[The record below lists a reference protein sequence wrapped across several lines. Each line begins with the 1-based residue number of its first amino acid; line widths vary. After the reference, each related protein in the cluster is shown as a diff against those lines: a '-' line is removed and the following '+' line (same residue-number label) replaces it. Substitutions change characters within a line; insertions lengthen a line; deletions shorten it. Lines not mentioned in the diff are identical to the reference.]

1 MADFVIEAEP
11 RTVTGK
17 KVSQLRA
24 QGLVPVT
31 VYGSKVEPMSLQ
43 MPYRPLQVV
52 LMKAG
57 GTSLIDIKVNG
68 ETHRVL
74 AREVQRDVLKG
85 TILHAD
91 FLVVDATTKITAS
104 IPVHLVG
111 ESPAVESRI
120 GILLTGVNS
129 IQVSALPDK
138 LMSHIEVDLSVLEEM
153 GDTITVRD
161 LDLGD
166 DIEILDDPDEM
177 LARVAQ
183 SSAARAELLAEEE
196 GEEEE
201 VDEGAEPEVIARG
214 REEDEDEE

>member
-1 MADFVIEAEP
+1 MAELFVEAEP
-11 RTVTGK
+11 RTITGK

-24 QGLVPVT
+24 NGLVPVT

-43 MPYRPLQVV
+43 IPYRPLQVV

-68 ETHRVL
+68 ETHTVL

-91 FLVVDATTKITAS
+91 FLVIDATSKITAA

-111 ESPAVESRI
+111 ESPAVEARV
-120 GILLTGVNS
+120 GILLTGANS

-138 LMSHIEVDLSVLEEM
+138 LMSYVEVDLSVLEEM

-166 DIEILDDPDEM
+166 DIDILDDPDEM

-183 SSAARAELLAEEE
+183 SSAARAEMLAEEE

-201 VDEGAEPEVIARG
+201 EMDAGSEPEVIARG
-214 REEDEDEE
+214 RDEDED

>member
-1 MADFVIEAEP
+1 MADLFIEAEP
-11 RTVTGK
+11 RTITGK

-24 QGLVPVT
+24 KGLVPVT

-68 ETHRVL
+68 DTHTVL

-91 FLVVDATTKITAS
+91 FLVVDAAVKITAS

-111 ESPAVESRI
+111 ESPAVESRV
-120 GILLTGVNS
+120 GILLTGINS
-129 IQVSALPDK
+129 IQVSALPGS
-138 LMSHIEVDLSVLEEM
+138 LMNHIEVDLSVLKEM
-153 GDTITVRD
+153 GDTISVSD

-177 LARVAQ
+177 VARVAQ

-196 GEEEE
+196 AQEE
-201 VDEGAEPEVIARG
+201 DMDAASEPEVIARG
-214 REEDEDEE
+214 KEEEDDE

>member
-1 MADFVIEAEP
+1 VAELFVEAEP
-11 RTVTGK
+11 RTITGK

-24 QGLVPVT
+24 NGLVPVT

-43 MPYRPLQVV
+43 IPYRPLQVV

-68 ETHRVL
+68 ETHTVL

-91 FLVVDATTKITAS
+91 FLVIDATSKITAA

-111 ESPAVESRI
+111 ESPAVEARV
-120 GILLTGVNS
+120 GILLTGANS

-138 LMSHIEVDLSVLEEM
+138 LMSYVEVDLSVLEEM

-166 DIEILDDPDEM
+166 DIDILDDPDEM

-183 SSAARAELLAEEE
+183 SSAARAEMLAEEE

-201 VDEGAEPEVIARG
+201 EMDAGSEPEVIARG
-214 REEDEDEE
+214 RDEDED

>member
-1 MADFVIEAEP
+1 MAELFVEAEP
-11 RTVTGK
+11 RTITGK

-24 QGLVPVT
+24 NGLVPVT

-43 MPYRPLQVV
+43 IPYRPLQVV

-68 ETHRVL
+68 ETHTVL

-91 FLVVDATTKITAS
+91 FLVIDATSKITAS

-111 ESPAVESRI
+111 ESPAVESRV
-120 GILLTGVNS
+120 GILLTGANS

-138 LMSHIEVDLSVLEEM
+138 LMSYVEVDLSVLEEM

-183 SSAARAELLAEEE
+183 SSGARAEMLAEEQA
-196 GEEEE
+196 EEEE
-201 VDEGAEPEVIARG
+201 MDAGSEPEVIARG
-214 REEDEDEE
+214 KDEDED